1 MNYRLPVSFVL
12 LFLCVWLY
20 HPATHAADVEISLQK
35 GVSIKSTSSSSEAST
50 SNESSGGSA
59 TNASNSSAST
69 SESGLVQRTT
79 ASLTSTLSDT
89 VKSVA
94 DTAQKATSDVVSQ
107 TTGTVDN
114 TTKVVT
120 EAVGNTAGIV
130 SNVNDLTQNVTTEA
144 EKVVSGKP
152 ADITGAVSSGVT
164 NTVNDTVNTANSAVS
179 GTVSTTTE
187 AVAETVKTVDQTVK
201 AVTETTSEA
210 VTEVVDTTGT
220 VVETVPVIVKDTV
233 NPLPVVSTPVTV
245 PPVGTIP
252 PIITVPPISTDPGT
266 GGETPVSGTTPGG
279 GQHPAEHNND
289 TGAAVKS
296 PVAERPAGVEA
307 ALPLKHPIAKDV
319 TAHSPIA
326 STEQPQPQQPIQ
338 PEPMPLSEQAD
349 ISVQAVST
357 IDQPATEVS
366 DVDSA
371 TTNPSAS
378 TEPGT
383 ITNMNDSDESNSFL
397 PASSA
402 QQTLQSVSNGTSD
415 RGAGDPA
422 PFAPSG
428 LPLAQGWNGDL
439 IGVLNAGSNSA
450 GGQLSSSGGNS
461 GSTAPT
467 AMVLEAM
474 AASLFKQPVWIY
486 STKSQRGSSQW
497 MNAPPAQP
505 PQSAPYFNRHLSN

>member
-20 HPATHAADVEISLQK
+20 HPATHAAEVEISLQK
-35 GVSIKSTSSSSEAST
+35 GVSIKSTSSSGETSTTNEAS
-50 SNESSGGSA
+50 GGNT
-59 TNASNSSAST
+59 TNASSSSAST

-130 SNVNDLTQNVTTEA
+130 SNVSDLTQNVTTEA

-152 ADITGAVSSGVT
+152 ADITGVVSSGVT

-220 VVETVPVIVKDTV
+220 VVEAVPVIVKDTV

-252 PIITVPPISTDPGT
+252 PIITVPPISTNPGT
-266 GGETPVSGTTPGG
+266 GGEAPVSGTTPGG
-279 GQHPAEHNND
+279 GQHQAERDND
-289 TGAAVKS
+289 TGTAVKS

-307 ALPLKHPIAKDV
+307 ASPIKHPIAKDV
-319 TAHSPIA
+319 TAQSPIA

-338 PEPMPLSEQAD
+338 PEPFSDQAD

-371 TTNPSAS
+371 TIDPSAS

-383 ITNMNDSDESNSFL
+383 ITNTNDSDESNLFL
-397 PASSA
+397 PASPA

-415 RGAGDPA
+415 RGAGDPV

-439 IGVLNAGSNSA
+439 IGVLNAGSSSA

-461 GSTAPT
+461 GGTAPT

-474 AASLFKQPVWIY
+474 EASLFKQPVWIY